1 MIIKNIN
8 ILLQDLSKYHRSSAD
23 AFYDAVAKRLDKS
36 LDAYNSDLDDSFN
49 YLQRRK
55 PDKLMRKLNK

>member
-1 MIIKNIN
+1 MIIKDID
-8 ILLQDLSKYHRSSAD
+8 ILLQELSKYHRSRAD